1 MTQDPEPG
9 PRGKRPYADFRTAAL
24 GSIPSGRA
32 RQWLAAMIV
41 IAVVGGVGLCA
52 GFFAFLTH
60 ISRYETE
67 FGRSTDGVVAL
78 TGGPERIS
86 DALSVLAE
94 GRARRLLITGVGE
107 KTVMADLVRQS
118 GHAKLFE
125 CCVDLDRLA
134 LNTVGNAAETAR
146 WARKNGY
153 TSLLIVTSNFHMPR
167 ALLELR
173 RRLKNTEFVPHPVM
187 AESVRIE
194 TWWSDLRLARLLV
207 IEYLKFI
214 VAEARSRLV
223 PDNP

>member
-1 MTQDPEPG
+1 MNQDPEPG
-9 PRGKRPYADFRTAAL
+9 SPRGRPYADFRTSAL
-24 GSIPSGRA
+24 GSLPSGQA
-32 RQWLAAMIV
+32 RQWLAALA
-41 IAVVGGVGLCA
+41 IACLIGGVALAA

-67 FGRSTDGVVAL
+67 FGRSADGVVAL

-94 GRARRLLITGVGE
+94 GRAKRLLITGVGE

-125 CCVDLDRLA
+125 CCVDLDRAA
-134 LNTVGNAAETAR
+134 LNTVGNAAEIAR
-146 WARKNGY
+146 WTRKNGY
-153 TSLLIVTSNFHMPR
+153 RSLLVVTSNFHMPR

-173 RRLKNTEFVPHPVM
+173 RRLKNTEFVPHPVI
-187 AESVRIE
+187 AESVRLDA
-194 TWWSDLRLARLLV
+194 WWSDLRLARLLV